1 VRDAEFER
9 RILEALLSRRM
20 GVRAGTLAKLVEGK
34 HVKSRRLP
42 RGLVIRVGKCL
53 SRWEEEGILLRNG
66 RWWSI
71 NPSGL
76 AEFIVSNSSRVSN
89 VSEVK
94 LVDPN
99 PQRGSG
105 PSCIFAHHPCLGWQ
119 GCPAFPRKAQGRGI
133 KCPKRTTASGGLKG
147 FKAVY
152 WI

>member
-1 VRDAEFER
+1 MRDAELEK
-9 RILEALLSRRM
+9 RILEALLSRRV
-20 GVRAGTLAKLVEGK
+20 GVKAGTLAKLVEGK

-76 AEFIVSNSSRVSN
+76 AEFIVSNSNSRVSD
-89 VSEVK
+89 VSGGK
-94 LVDPN
+94 GSPG

-105 PSCIFAHHPCLGWQ
+105 QVSVLPSPPTTSPVSGVARSPAEILGE
-119 GCPAFPRKAQGRGI
+119 GE
-133 KCPKRTTASGGLKG
+133 
-147 FKAVY
+147 
-152 WI
+152 